1 MIDMTSVMCSIE
13 CPNCGRSAIEDN
25 YYKSEEK
32 YIYCYRCGYLYKR
45 MTKDG
50 VNFQVDKNKGYG
62 HLSKKSGEGK
72 AVFFNSQM
80 TIDQLGE
87 YTNEFYSENTS
98 QEKSYLIT
106 YEDGVFRCLLGTP
119 TDNFHLSFE
128 EFKEKMIKK
137 YGEDEFG
144 LVPIEV

>member
-1 MIDMTSVMCSIE
+1 
-13 CPNCGRSAIEDN
+13 
-25 YYKSEEK
+25 
-32 YIYCYRCGYLYKR
+32 
-45 MTKDG
+45 
-50 VNFQVDKNKGYG
+50 
-62 HLSKKSGEGK
+62 
-72 AVFFNSQM
+72 M

>member
-1 MIDMTSVMCSIE
+1 M
-13 CPNCGRSAIEDN
+13 
-25 YYKSEEK
+25 
-32 YIYCYRCGYLYKR
+32 
-45 MTKDG
+45 
-50 VNFQVDKNKGYG
+50 
-62 HLSKKSGEGK
+62 
-72 AVFFNSQM
+72 
-80 TIDQLGE
+80 
-87 YTNEFYSENTS
+87 
-98 QEKSYLIT
+98 IT